1 MRINDNNE
9 QEQVSFLRLVKVTYV
24 NKSVYLDKTRQR
36 QTDVRTNRGDWGSGE
51 GVGDGEE
58 LYRYPSL
65 ETP

>member
-9 QEQVSFLRLVKVTYV
+9 QEQVSFLRLVKVSYV